1 MARNVWVDRNNGKK
15 PINLH
20 QTEERVMATK
30 VAIIA
35 SNGGLFDAYKV
46 FNIATAS
53 AATDAEVTIF
63 FTFEGLNFIHKEA
76 YQQLPMPVGKEH
88 FAEGFKNANVPSIPE
103 LVGMAQQMGVK
114 IIACQMT
121 MDVMNLKKEDF
132 IDGIDVGGA
141 VTFLDFAKDANITL
155 TF

>member
-1 MARNVWVDRNNGKK
+1 MS
-15 PINLH
+15 
-20 QTEERVMATK
+20 TK

-53 AATDAEVTIF
+53 AATDSEVAIF
-63 FTFEGLNFIHKEA
+63 FTFEGLNLIHKQG
-76 YQQLPMPVGKEH
+76 YQQLPLPGGKEH
-88 FAEGFKNANVPSIPE
+88 FVEGFKNANVPSIPE
-103 LVGMAQQMGVK
+103 LVQMAQDMGVK

-132 IDGIDVGGA
+132 IDGIEVGGA
-141 VTFLDFAKDANITL
+141 VTFLDFAKDANVTL